1 MKKITKLI
9 IIFILI
15 ISTTT
20 GCFKA
25 DDMENINIITTVYP
39 IEYVLSK
46 LYSDKSVI
54 NSVYPDGV
62 NIYEYKFSEKEY
74 KDFSRENLFVYNGV
88 SDDKD
93 IAIKLLN
100 KNKNLLIIDASFG
113 MEYEY
118 GLEELWLN
126 PSNLLMISQNVKNG
140 LTELIDSNIIKEEI
154 EKKYNELKVLLS
166 ELDADIRDL
175 SEKSNSKTIIVSS
188 PTLMFLSKYGFNVIL
203 INDDKENSKNYS
215 DALKLIN
222 DKEVKYIYSLEN
234 EQESKSLAQIKKQT
248 KVEIL
253 EIDRIDNITDEERD
267 NKKDYISLMKNNIE
281 LLRKGVK

>member
-1 MKKITKLI
+1 MKKFKKI
-9 IIFILI
+9 IIIMILVLF
-15 ISTTT
+15 TTT
-20 GCFKA
+20 GCFKT

-39 IEYVLSK
+39 IEYVLTN
-46 LYSDKSVI
+46 LYGERAII
-54 NSVYPDGV
+54 NSVYPDGI

-74 KDFSRENLFVYNGV
+74 KDFSKQKLFVYNGL

-100 KNKNLLIIDASFG
+100 KNNKLLILDTSFG

-126 PSNLLMISQNVKNG
+126 PSNLLMMSQNIKNG
-140 LTELIDSNIIKEEI
+140 LSELIESNLIKDDI
-154 EKKYNELKVLLS
+154 NKKYNELKVQLS
-166 ELDADIRDL
+166 ELDADIKDL
-175 SEKSNSKTIIVSS
+175 SEHASNKTIIVSS
-188 PTLMFLSKYGFNVIL
+188 PTLMYLSKYGFNVLL

-222 DKEVKYIYSLEN
+222 DKTVSYIYSLEN
-234 EQESKSLAQIKKQT
+234 EEESKSLAQIKKET
-248 KVEIL
+248 KVEVL
-253 EIDRIDNITDEERD
+253 EIDRIDNMTDEERD
-267 NKKDYISLMKNNIE
+267 NKKDYISLMQQNIE

>member
-20 GCFKA
+20 GCFKT

-175 SEKSNSKTIIVSS
+175 SENSNNNTIIVSS

-215 DALKLIN
+215 YALKLIN
-222 DKEVKYIYSLEN
+222 DKTVKYIYSLEN

-253 EIDRIDNITDEERD
+253 EIDRIDNMTDEERD